1 MAVVLMQ
8 QNFQQLL
15 EQLKATLGK
24 LGARKLIALGLVG
37 AALMGA
43 ILYTSVYLSRPSYE
57 TLYVGL
63 SRDDVNRMGLALGEA
78 GIAFDVKS
86 DGSSILVP
94 IGKAE
99 QARMY
104 LAEKGLPTSNNAGYE
119 LFDNMG
125 SLGLTSFMQE
135 ITHVRALEGEIART
149 IQAIRG
155 VKAARVHIVLAEKG
169 SFRRGDQKPSA
180 SVVIRAEGGFAAES
194 AQSIRQ
200 LVAAAVPSLDASS
213 VTVLDTNGR
222 LLASAGEAANGAAL
236 MTASLE
242 QQVAANVDESIRKAL
257 APYLGIGHFQSSV
270 QASLDTDRR
279 QTNETS
285 FDPESRVERSV
296 RVVRESGD
304 SRNSRNDNATGVEQ
318 NIPQEEIQSRNGD
331 SSTEKTDRRE
341 ELTNY
346 EMNTKTVSTV
356 SDGYAVKRLSIA
368 VVIDQARLLETAG
381 TTPPPADFVDQQIL
395 KIRDLVATAAG
406 LNADRGDVINV
417 TAVNFLN
424 PAGADMDPVSTPWSE
439 QLMRQSGSYVNA
451 LAILG
456 AVALLIWFGVRP
468 LLRDQNAKSAGTEV
482 ALREAGEA
490 GVPNFVGDTQ
500 QAIAGEGAK
509 AVIGG
514 PEAYA
519 DQMKTSLSDLRQ
531 RMRMPAKLR
540 LEQMIEMDEERVAA
554 VLKQWIHETAIK
566 QEAASTQRSAQ
577 RSAMPELEAA

>member
-1 MAVVLMQ
+1 MVSMQ
-8 QNFQQLL
+8 QNFQKLL
-15 EQLKATLGK
+15 EQLKGTLGK

-94 IGKAE
+94 VGKAE

-155 VKAARVHIVLAEKG
+155 VKAARVHIVMAEKG
-169 SFRRGDQKPSA
+169 SFHRGDQKPSA

-236 MTASLE
+236 LTASLE
-242 QQVAANVDESIRKAL
+242 QQVAGNVDESIRKAL
-257 APYLGIGHFQSSV
+257 APYLGVGHFQSSV
-270 QASLDTDRR
+270 QATLDTDRR
-279 QTNETS
+279 QTNETQ

-304 SRNSRNDNATGVEQ
+304 SRNARNDNATGVEQ
-318 NIPQEEIQSRNGD
+318 NIPQEEIQNRNGE
-331 SSTEKTDRRE
+331 SSSEKTDRRE

-356 SDGYAVKRLSIA
+356 SDGYTVKRLSIA

-381 TTPPPADFVDQQIL
+381 TTPPPADFVDQQLL
-395 KIRDLVATAAG
+395 KIRDLLATAAG
-406 LNADRGDVINV
+406 LNPDRGDVINV
-417 TAVNFLN
+417 TAVNFLS
-424 PAGADMDPVSTPWSE
+424 PAGADMEPVSTPWSE

-451 LAILG
+451 LAILA

-468 LLRDQNAKSAGTEV
+468 LLRDQNAKPSGTEV
-482 ALREAGEA
+482 ALREPGDVA
-490 GVPNFVGDTQ
+490 VPNFVGDTQ

-566 QEAASTQRSAQ
+566 QEAASNQRSV
-577 RSAMPELEAA
+577 MPELEAA

>member
-1 MAVVLMQ
+1 MVSMQ

-482 ALREAGEA
+482 ALREAGDV

-566 QEAASTQRSAQ
+566 QEAASTQRSV
-577 RSAMPELEAA
+577 MPELEAA

>member
-1 MAVVLMQ
+1 MQ

-15 EQLKATLGK
+15 QQLKGTLGK

-94 IGKAE
+94 VGKAE

-155 VKAARVHIVLAEKG
+155 VKAARVHIVMAEKG

-213 VTVLDTNGR
+213 ITVLDTNGR

-236 MTASLE
+236 LTASLE
-242 QQVAANVDESIRKAL
+242 QQVAGNVDESIRKAL
-257 APYLGIGHFQSSV
+257 APYLGVGHFQSSV
-270 QASLDTDRR
+270 QATLDTDRR
-279 QTNETS
+279 QTNETQ

-304 SRNSRNDNATGVEQ
+304 SRNARNDNATGVEQ
-318 NIPQEEIQSRNGD
+318 NIPQEEIQNRNGE
-331 SSTEKTDRRE
+331 SSSEKTDRRE

-356 SDGYAVKRLSIA
+356 SDGYTIKRLSIA

-395 KIRDLVATAAG
+395 RIRDLVATAAG

-417 TAVNFLN
+417 TAVNFLS
-424 PAGADMDPVSTPWSE
+424 PAGADMEPVSTPWSE

-451 LAILG
+451 LAILA
-456 AVALLIWFGVRP
+456 AVAFLIWFGVRP
-468 LLRDQNAKSAGTEV
+468 LLRDQNAKPSGTEV
-482 ALREAGEA
+482 ALRQPADVA
-490 GVPNFVGDTQ
+490 VPNFVGDAQ

-566 QEAASTQRSAQ
+566 QDAASNQRSV
-577 RSAMPELEAA
+577 MPELEAA

>member
-1 MAVVLMQ
+1 MVLMQ

-279 QTNETS
+279 QINETS

-468 LLRDQNAKSAGTEV
+468 LLRDQNAKSTGTEV

>member
-1 MAVVLMQ
+1 M
-8 QNFQQLL
+8 
-15 EQLKATLGK
+15 
-24 LGARKLIALGLVG
+24 
-37 AALMGA
+37 
-43 ILYTSVYLSRPSYE
+43 
-57 TLYVGL
+57 
-63 SRDDVNRMGLALGEA
+63 
-78 GIAFDVKS
+78 
-86 DGSSILVP
+86 
-94 IGKAE
+94 
-99 QARMY
+99 
-104 LAEKGLPTSNNAGYE
+104 
-119 LFDNMG
+119 
-125 SLGLTSFMQE
+125 
-135 ITHVRALEGEIART
+135 
-149 IQAIRG
+149 
-155 VKAARVHIVLAEKG
+155 
-169 SFRRGDQKPSA
+169 
-180 SVVIRAEGGFAAES
+180 
-194 AQSIRQ
+194 
-200 LVAAAVPSLDASS
+200 
-213 VTVLDTNGR
+213 
-222 LLASAGEAANGAAL
+222 
-236 MTASLE
+236 
-242 QQVAANVDESIRKAL
+242 
-257 APYLGIGHFQSSV
+257 
-270 QASLDTDRR
+270 
-279 QTNETS
+279 
-285 FDPESRVERSV
+285 

>member
-1 MAVVLMQ
+1 MQ

-15 EQLKATLGK
+15 EQLKGTLGK

-94 IGKAE
+94 VGKAE

-155 VKAARVHIVLAEKG
+155 VKAARVHIVMAEKG

-236 MTASLE
+236 LTASLE
-242 QQVAANVDESIRKAL
+242 QQVAGNVDESIRKAL
-257 APYLGIGHFQSSV
+257 APYLGVGHFQSSV
-270 QASLDTDRR
+270 QATLDTDRR
-279 QTNETS
+279 
-285 FDPESRVERSV
+285 

-304 SRNSRNDNATGVEQ
+304 SRNARNDNATGVEQ
-318 NIPQEEIQSRNGD
+318 NIPQEEIQNRNGE
-331 SSTEKTDRRE
+331 SSSEKTDRRE

-356 SDGYAVKRLSIA
+356 SDGYTVKRLSIA

-417 TAVNFLN
+417 TAVNFLS
-424 PAGADMDPVSTPWSE
+424 PAGADMEPVSTPWSE

-451 LAILG
+451 LAILA

-468 LLRDQNAKSAGTEV
+468 LLRDQNAKPSGTEV
-482 ALREAGEA
+482 ALREPGDVA
-490 GVPNFVGDTQ
+490 VPNFVGDTQ

-566 QEAASTQRSAQ
+566 QEAASNQRSV
-577 RSAMPELEAA
+577 MPELEAA

>member
-1 MAVVLMQ
+1 MQ
-8 QNFQQLL
+8 QNFQQFI
-15 EQLKATLGK
+15 EQLKGTLGK
-24 LGARKLIALGLVG
+24 LGLRKLLALGLVG

-43 ILYTSVYLSRPSYE
+43 ILYTSIYLSRPSYE

-78 GIAFDVKS
+78 GISFDVKS

-99 QARMY
+99 QSRMY

-200 LVAAAVPSLDASS
+200 LVAAAVPALEASA

-222 LLASAGEAANGAAL
+222 LLASAGEAANGSAL

-242 QQVAANVDESIRKAL
+242 QQVAGNVDESIRKAL
-257 APYLGIGHFQSSV
+257 APYLGIGHFQTSV

-304 SRNSRNDNATGVEQ
+304 SRNSRSDNATGVEQ
-318 NIPQEEIQSRNGD
+318 NIPQEEIGSQNGE
-331 SSTEKTDRRE
+331 SNSEKTDRRE

-356 SDGYAVKRLSIA
+356 SDGYSIKRLSIA

-381 TTPPPADFVDQQIL
+381 TTPAPADFVDQQIT

-406 LNADRGDVINV
+406 LNSDRGDVINV
-417 TAVNFLN
+417 TAVNFMN
-424 PAGADMDPVSTPWSE
+424 ASGADMEPVSTPWADT
-439 QLMRQSGSYVNA
+439 LLRQSGSYVNA

-456 AVALLIWFGVRP
+456 AVALLVWFGVRP
-468 LLRDQNAKSAGTEV
+468 LLRETGGKPTSTEV
-482 ALREAGEA
+482 AVREPSEVAT
-490 GVPNFVGDTQ
+490 PNFVADANKLAGSDSTQ
-500 QAIAGEGAK
+500 

-519 DQMKTSLSDLRQ
+519 DQMKSSLSDLRQ

-554 VLKQWIHETAIK
+554 VLKQWIHETAAQ
-566 QEAASTQRSAQ
+566 QEAGKTPRSL
-577 RSAMPELEAA
+577 MPELEAA

>member
-1 MAVVLMQ
+1 MVSMQ
-8 QNFQQLL
+8 QNFQKLL
-15 EQLKATLGK
+15 EQLKGTLGK

-94 IGKAE
+94 VGKAE

-155 VKAARVHIVLAEKG
+155 VKAARVHIVMAEKG

-236 MTASLE
+236 LTASLE
-242 QQVAANVDESIRKAL
+242 QQVAGNVDESIRKAL
-257 APYLGIGHFQSSV
+257 APYLGVGHFQSSV
-270 QASLDTDRR
+270 QATLDTDRR
-279 QTNETS
+279 QTNETQ

-304 SRNSRNDNATGVEQ
+304 SRNARNDNATGVEQ
-318 NIPQEEIQSRNGD
+318 NIPQEEIQNRNGE
-331 SSTEKTDRRE
+331 SSSEKTDRRE

-356 SDGYAVKRLSIA
+356 SDGYTVKRLSIA

-381 TTPPPADFVDQQIL
+381 TTPPPADFVDQQLL
-395 KIRDLVATAAG
+395 KIRDLLATAAG

-417 TAVNFLN
+417 TAVNFLS
-424 PAGADMDPVSTPWSE
+424 PAGADMEPVSTPWSE

-451 LAILG
+451 LAILA

-468 LLRDQNAKSAGTEV
+468 LLRDQNAKPSGTEV
-482 ALREAGEA
+482 ALREPGDVA
-490 GVPNFVGDTQ
+490 VPNFVGDTQ

-566 QEAASTQRSAQ
+566 QEAASNQRSV
-577 RSAMPELEAA
+577 MPELEAA

>member
-1 MAVVLMQ
+1 MVLMQ

-279 QTNETS
+279 QINETS

>member
-94 IGKAE
+94 VGKAE

-451 LAILG
+451 LAILA

-468 LLRDQNAKSAGTEV
+468 LLREQNAKSAGTEV
-482 ALREAGEA
+482 ALREAGET

-554 VLKQWIHETAIK
+554 VLKQWIHETAVK
-566 QEAASTQRSAQ
+566 QEAASTQRSV
-577 RSAMPELEAA
+577 MPELEAA

>member
-1 MAVVLMQ
+1 VVSMQ
-8 QNFQQLL
+8 QNFQKLL
-15 EQLKATLGK
+15 EQLKGTLGK

-94 IGKAE
+94 VGKAE

-155 VKAARVHIVLAEKG
+155 VKAARVHIVMAEKG

-236 MTASLE
+236 LTASLE
-242 QQVAANVDESIRKAL
+242 QQVAGNVDESIRKAL
-257 APYLGIGHFQSSV
+257 APYLGVGHFQSSV
-270 QASLDTDRR
+270 QATLDTDRR
-279 QTNETS
+279 QTNETQ

-304 SRNSRNDNATGVEQ
+304 SRNARNDNATGVEQ
-318 NIPQEEIQSRNGD
+318 NIPQEEIQNRNGE
-331 SSTEKTDRRE
+331 SSSEKTDRRE

-356 SDGYAVKRLSIA
+356 SDGYTVKRLSIA

-381 TTPPPADFVDQQIL
+381 TTPPPADFVDQQLL
-395 KIRDLVATAAG
+395 KIRDLLATAAG
-406 LNADRGDVINV
+406 LNPDRGDVINV
-417 TAVNFLN
+417 TAVNFLS
-424 PAGADMDPVSTPWSE
+424 PAGADMEPVSTPWSE

-451 LAILG
+451 LAILA

-468 LLRDQNAKSAGTEV
+468 LLRDQNAKPSGTEV
-482 ALREAGEA
+482 ALREPGDVA
-490 GVPNFVGDTQ
+490 VPNFVGDTQ

-566 QEAASTQRSAQ
+566 QEAASNQRSV
-577 RSAMPELEAA
+577 MPELEAA

>member
-1 MAVVLMQ
+1 MVSMQ
-8 QNFQQLL
+8 QNFQKLL
-15 EQLKATLGK
+15 EQLKGTLGK

-94 IGKAE
+94 VGKAE

-155 VKAARVHIVLAEKG
+155 VKAARVHIVMAEKG

-236 MTASLE
+236 LTASLE
-242 QQVAANVDESIRKAL
+242 QQVAGNVDESIRKAL
-257 APYLGIGHFQSSV
+257 APYLGVGHFQSSV
-270 QASLDTDRR
+270 QATLDTDRR
-279 QTNETS
+279 QTNETQ

-304 SRNSRNDNATGVEQ
+304 SRNARNDNATGVEQ
-318 NIPQEEIQSRNGD
+318 NIPQEEIQNRNGE

-346 EMNTKTVSTV
+346 EMNSKTVSTV
-356 SDGYAVKRLSIA
+356 SDGYTVKRLSIA

-417 TAVNFLN
+417 TAVNFLS
-424 PAGADMDPVSTPWSE
+424 PAGADMEPVSTPWSE

-451 LAILG
+451 LAILA

-468 LLRDQNAKSAGTEV
+468 LLRDQNAKPSGTEV
-482 ALREAGEA
+482 ALREPGDVA
-490 GVPNFVGDTQ
+490 VPNFVGDTQ

-566 QEAASTQRSAQ
+566 QEAASNQRSV
-577 RSAMPELEAA
+577 MPELEAA

>member
-1 MAVVLMQ
+1 MVSMQ

-15 EQLKATLGK
+15 EQLKGTLGK

-94 IGKAE
+94 VGKAE

-119 LFDNMG
+119 PFDNMG

-155 VKAARVHIVLAEKG
+155 VKAARVHIVMAEKG

-236 MTASLE
+236 LTASLE
-242 QQVAANVDESIRKAL
+242 QQVAGNVDESIRKAL
-257 APYLGIGHFQSSV
+257 APYLGVGHFQSSV
-270 QASLDTDRR
+270 QATLDTDRR
-279 QTNETS
+279 QTNETQ

-304 SRNSRNDNATGVEQ
+304 SRNARNDNATGVEQ
-318 NIPQEEIQSRNGD
+318 NIPQEEIQNRNGE
-331 SSTEKTDRRE
+331 SSSEKTDRRE

-356 SDGYAVKRLSIA
+356 SDGYTVKRLSIA

-417 TAVNFLN
+417 TAVNFLS
-424 PAGADMDPVSTPWSE
+424 PAGADMEPVSTPWSE

-451 LAILG
+451 LAILA

-468 LLRDQNAKSAGTEV
+468 LLRDQNAKPSGTEV
-482 ALREAGEA
+482 ALREPGDVA
-490 GVPNFVGDTQ
+490 VPNFVGDTQ

-566 QEAASTQRSAQ
+566 QEAASNQRSV
-577 RSAMPELEAA
+577 MPELEAA

>member
-1 MAVVLMQ
+1 MVLMQ

-424 PAGADMDPVSTPWSE
+424 PAGTDMDPVSTPWSE